1 MLERMQMVLQGFL
14 DERRIKLGEVGEL
27 QAKLANAADEAE
39 RRDLTISIVR
49 AQAKLETWEQASR
62 LLDVGIGH

>member
-39 RRDLTISIVR
+39 RRDLTIAIVR

-62 LLDVGIGH
+62 LLDVGIG